1 MKIIIVGCG
10 KVGYTLASEL
20 NEKGNNIVVVD
31 QNAAKV
37 KGVANKL
44 DLLGV
49 IGNGATRETQK
60 EAGVDSAD
68 LLIAVTGSDELNLL
82 CCVMAK
88 KASDCHTIAR
98 VKNPEYASDAPYLKD
113 ELGLA
118 MVINPEY
125 AAAKEISKVL
135 NFPNAMKIETFSK
148 GRVELLKFRLPEG
161 CPLVGMSVMQVV
173 SKFKANILVCVVER
187 GDDAFI
193 PHGNFVFED
202 KDIVSIVAAPRAAMD
217 FFKKIGYQTQPAKSV
232 IILGGKTT
240 TFYLCDL
247 LERTGIGVKVVE
259 RDPQICEDLANQFD
273 GVTVINASPTDQS
286 TLIEEGLEQTD
297 AFVALT
303 DIDEE
308 NIMLSLL
315 ARKAGLKKIIT
326 RINRMEYT
334 DVIKNLD
341 LDSIVYPKNITADMI
356 LRYVRA
362 MKNTRGSSMETL
374 YNLVKGQV
382 EAAEFRVSEN
392 CRIVGTPLSE
402 LKFREGVLIAA
413 ILRGRATII
422 PRGSAVIEPGD
433 SVVIVTK
440 SLTLTDVSDVL
451 R

>member
-10 KVGYTLASEL
+10 KVGYTLAAEL

-31 QNAAKV
+31 QDAAKV
-37 KGVANKL
+37 KEVANKL

-60 EAGVDSAD
+60 EAGVDGAD
-68 LLIAVTGSDELNLL
+68 LFIAVTGSDELNLL

-98 VKNPEYASDAPYLKD
+98 VKNPEYASDSPYLKD

-135 NFPNAMKIETFSK
+135 NFPNALKIESFSK
-148 GRVELLKFRLPEG
+148 GRVELMKFRLPEG
-161 CPLVGMSVMQVV
+161 SPLVGMSVKNVV
-173 SKFKANILVCVVER
+173 MKLKSNVLVCVVER
-187 GDDAFI
+187 DDDAFI
-193 PHGNFVFED
+193 PNGDFVFAD
-202 KDIVSIVAAPRAAMD
+202 RDIVSIVAPPRAAID
-217 FFKKIGYQTQPAKSV
+217 FFKKIGYQAQPARSAIV
-232 IILGGKTT
+232 LGGKTT
-240 TFYLCDL
+240 TFYLCEL
-247 LERTGIGVKVVE
+247 LAKTGISLKIIE
-259 RDPQICEDLANQFD
+259 RDAALCEELANRFD
-273 GVTVINASPTDQS
+273 TATVIKANPTDQS
-286 TLIEEGLEQTD
+286 TLIEEGLEKTD
-297 AFVALT
+297 ALVALT

-315 ARKAGLKKIIT
+315 GKKCGTKKVIT
-326 RINRMEYT
+326 RINREEYT
-334 DVIKNLD
+334 DVIKSLD

-374 YNLVKGQV
+374 YNLVKGKV
-382 EAAEFRVSEN
+382 EAAEFRVSEHSP
-392 CRIVGTPLSE
+392 IIGTPLSE
-402 LKFREGVLIAA
+402 LELRPGVLVAA
-413 ILRGRATII
+413 ILRGKTTIV

-433 SVVIVTK
+433 SVVIVSK

-451 R
+451 A